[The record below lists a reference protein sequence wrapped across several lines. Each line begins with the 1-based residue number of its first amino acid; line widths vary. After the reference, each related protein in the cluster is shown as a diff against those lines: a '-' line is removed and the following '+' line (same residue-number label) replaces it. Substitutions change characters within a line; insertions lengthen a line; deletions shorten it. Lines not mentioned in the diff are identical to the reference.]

1 MENSSKSNHTGD
13 VMISVLLSSTV
24 NCGFESRSGQTKDK
38 KNIFSPLSMQYK
50 EVRGQT
56 DWNQDYVSVR

>member
-1 MENSSKSNHTGD
+1 MVVKYGKL
-13 VMISVLLSSTV
+13 VKKVI
-24 NCGFESRSGQTKDK
+24 GQTKDQ
-38 KNIFSPLSMQYK
+38 KNVFSPLCMQYK